1 MKLPA
6 MNLEALRTIP
16 LMQKIAFVV
25 LILAGIIVVF
35 YYYVVEPKSMEIAN
49 LQGEIGKLDTEIQTL
64 TIKVKHLDELIA
76 ANKQLEI
83 ELAKKKER
91 LPPEEEA
98 VMLLKQVSDLG
109 IRLGLDIKLWKPGA
123 KSEDPSKLFVRLPVN
138 VEVSGGYHTAALFF
152 DRINS
157 LPRIRGAKGYLFTT
171 SGETPVSGFSRAKHR
186 FESRDGG
193 TQMCDTVEY
202 ALPLGPLGELAHRLT
217 VKKDLERVFDY
228 RAEQIA
234 ALFRD
239 PAAVSI

>member
-6 MNLEALRTIP
+6 LNLEALRTVP
-16 LMQKIAFVV
+16 LMQKVALLV
-25 LILAGIIVVF
+25 LVLGGIVVMF
-35 YYYVVEPKSMEIAN
+35 YYYVVEPKSLEIAS

-109 IRLGLDIKLWKPGA
+109 IKLGLDIRLWKPGT
-123 KSEDPSKLFVRLPVN
+123 KSEDASKLFVRLPVN

-157 LPRIRGAKGYLFTT
+157 LPRIVTVSNLRMGTPKTDNGLVVSQTMFDLIAYAAPQDVKVAAAA
-171 SGETPVSGFSRAKHR
+171 PVSPR
-186 FESRDGG
+186 
-193 TQMCDTVEY
+193 
-202 ALPLGPLGELAHRLT
+202 P
-217 VKKDLERVFDY
+217 
-228 RAEQIA
+228 
-234 ALFRD
+234 
-239 PAAVSI
+239 